1 MWVGIAAQHRLG
13 FNAVMK
19 PSGIDAVI
27 VEFDRGL
34 RTLFGVLP
42 ATRERPRP
50 ASSQA
55 DSGVTAGAEVL
66 EGESVELAAVER
78 RHSAALMRVN
88 HAGEVCAQALYQG
101 QALAS
106 SDELLKATLKQA
118 ADEEADHL
126 AWSAARIQELGG
138 RTSVLNPLWYAG
150 SLLMGFAAGKAGNA
164 WSLGFL
170 AETEEQVAQHLQG
183 HLARVS
189 ERDVD
194 TRAIIT
200 AMRDEEAGHRRTAL
214 ELGGRELPAF
224 AKRAMA
230 AAAGVMTGTAYW
242 F

>member
-1 MWVGIAAQHRLG
+1 MNH
-13 FNAVMK
+13 
-19 PSGIDAVI
+19 SGIDAVI

-42 ATRERPRP
+42 AIRQRPRP
-50 ASSQA
+50 AQA
-55 DSGVTAGAEVL
+55 GKDDGAAVDAGA
-66 EGESVELAAVER
+66 SDAQPVELAAVER

-106 SDELLKATLKQA
+106 SDAMLTSSLKRA

-126 AWSAARIQELGG
+126 AWSAERIRELGG
-138 RTSVLNPLWYAG
+138 HTSALNPLWYAG
-150 SLLMGFAAGKAGNA
+150 SLLIGFAAGKAGNA

-170 AETEEQVAQHLQG
+170 AETEQQVSVHLQG
-183 HLARVS
+183 HLAKVS
-189 ERDVD
+189 EKDAD

-214 ELGGRELPAF
+214 DLGGRELPEC
-224 AKRAMA
+224 AKRAMRVA
-230 AAAGVMTGTAYW
+230 SGVMTRTAYW
-242 F
+242 V